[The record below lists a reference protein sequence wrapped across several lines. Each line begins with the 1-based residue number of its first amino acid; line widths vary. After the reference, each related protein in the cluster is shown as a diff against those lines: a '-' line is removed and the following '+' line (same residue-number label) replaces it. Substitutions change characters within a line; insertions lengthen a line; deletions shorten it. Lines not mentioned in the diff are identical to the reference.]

1 MSSSTDPGQA
11 PEACGYSDFL
21 DIMRGLP
28 LFAKVPLEV
37 SKVLAYLSRLEEFQ
51 PGDYLVREGEHAE
64 TFYYVT
70 CGSIVVSRMAGGEPV
85 VLRRFGPGECLGGL
99 ALILGGRSLFTL
111 QAESQTSAMT
121 LGREQFLKTVQRFP
135 QVEPAMLQ
143 SLAEHVLAWE
153 ERFLTRHP
161 EQFAQFGQDFG
172 LTLY

>member
-1 MSSSTDPGQA
+1 MSSSTDPGQP

-37 SKVLAYLSRLEEFQ
+37 CKVLAYLSRAEEFHA
-51 PGDYLVREGEHAE
+51 GDFLVREGEHAE
-64 TFYYVT
+64 TFYYLS
-70 CGSIVVSRMAGGEPV
+70 CGGVVVSRIVDGRSV
-85 VLRRFGPGECLGGL
+85 VLRRFGAGDCLGGL

-111 QAESQTSAMT
+111 QAEADTAAMT

-161 EQFAQFGQDFG
+161 EQFTQLGQDFG